1 MCRSIKT
8 LRAPYAQGVTDEDI
22 RAAALQYVQTV
33 SGYRMPSPADIATF
47 DEAVER
53 VTAVTRDL
61 LAGIEAPVA
70 PALGSLPALAR
81 ASQREGVTCRAGG
94 CQPAVAAVGR

>member
-22 RAAALQYVQTV
+22 QAAALQYVQTV
-33 SGYRMPSPADIATF
+33 SGYRLPAPADVDAF

-53 VTAVTRDL
+53 VKAATRDL
-61 LAGIEAPVA
+61 LARLEAPTA
-70 PALGSLPALAR
+70 PAVNSL
-81 ASQREGVTCRAGG
+81 TT
-94 CQPAVAAVGR
+94 